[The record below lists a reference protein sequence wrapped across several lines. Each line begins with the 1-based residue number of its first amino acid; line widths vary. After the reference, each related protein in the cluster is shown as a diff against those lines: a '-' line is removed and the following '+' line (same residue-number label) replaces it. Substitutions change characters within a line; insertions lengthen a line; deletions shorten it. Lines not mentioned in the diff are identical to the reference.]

1 MFCKTVF
8 PRFAPPDKAWRLE
21 KRPKELVDALEEHAE
36 LLLQQLGSEVV
47 VANLTGEQDS
57 VAGQLLANC
66 EDFATITAR
75 LAAYVPPFFLS
86 FSTSYSV
93 RRCLQLAG
101 KLRGTGTVTPDRES
115 DETGTLPLGHG

>member
-1 MFCKTVF
+1 MFWENVF

-47 VANLTGEQDS
+47 AANLTGEQDS

-66 EDFATITAR
+66 ADFATITAR
-75 LAAYVPPFFLS
+75 LAAYVSHFSSPSPPHTLS
-86 FSTSYSV
+86 VSA
-93 RRCLQLAG
+93 AG
-101 KLRGTGTVTPDRES
+101 RQTTRHWHSHT
-115 DETGTLPLGHG
+115 